1 MKVNAIDHVNIIVED
16 LDATATFYAEVLGLD
31 RRNGPPPLPPTQVQ
45 WMYDDAGRP
54 VVHINSLD
62 CPRAYDRDV
71 SAGPT
76 GAIHHIAL
84 NCSGF
89 EEMKARL
96 DARGIDYAINDIPSI
111 GLSQIFLRDPND
123 VVLELN
129 FYGRTG
135 S

>member
-62 CPRAYDRDV
+62 CPRAYDREV
-71 SAGPT
+71 SPGPT
-76 GAIHHIAL
+76 GAIHHVAL
-84 NCSGF
+84 NCSGY
-89 EEMKARL
+89 EDMEARL
-96 DARGIDYAINDIPSI
+96 DARGIDYAANHIASI

-129 FYGRTG
+129 FYGRTAG
-135 S
+135 

>member
-16 LDATATFYAEVLGLD
+16 LDATARFYAEVLGLD
-31 RRNGPPPLPPTQVQ
+31 RRDGPAPLPPTQVQ
-45 WMYDDAGRP
+45 WMHDDAGRP

-96 DARGIDYAINDIPSI
+96 DARGIDCAINDIPSI

>member
-62 CPRAYDRDV
+62 CPRA
-71 SAGPT
+71 
-76 GAIHHIAL
+76 
-84 NCSGF
+84 
-89 EEMKARL
+89 
-96 DARGIDYAINDIPSI
+96 
-111 GLSQIFLRDPND
+111 
-123 VVLELN
+123 
-129 FYGRTG
+129 
-135 S
+135 

>member
-31 RRNGPPPLPPTQVQ
+31 RRDGPAPLPPTQVQ

-54 VVHINSLD
+54 VVHINSLG

>member
-16 LDATATFYAEVLGLD
+16 LDATATFYAEVLGLE
-31 RRNGPPPLPPTQVQ
+31 RRDGPPPLLPSQVQ

-76 GAIHHIAL
+76 GAIHHVAL
-84 NCSGF
+84 NCSGY
-89 EEMKARL
+89 EEMEARL
-96 DARGIDYAINDIPSI
+96 DARGIGYATNHIASI
-111 GLSQIFLRDPND
+111 GLSQIFLHDPND

-129 FYGRTG
+129 FFGQTG
-135 S
+135 I